1 MFLDFKNKKLE
12 IVTHEILTPKSDHL
26 IIMLHEGL
34 GSVKMWRDFPETL
47 ANKLKIS
54 TLCFS
59 RFNYGDSD
67 FHEVPYDVDFM
78 HKEAELLASL
88 IKQISTKKIFLLG
101 HSDGASIALLA
112 GLKMKNIEGIIAIAP
127 HIFVEKM
134 TVDSIKNT
142 KLFFDKQTNIE
153 RLGKFHKDP
162 KKTFKRWSDMW
173 LSEKFK
179 KWNIEEEIKKIEQKT
194 CLIQGEDDQYGS
206 SMQIIKASELIKAES
221 EFHFIKNCKHSP
233 HLEKKEEL
241 IKIIK
246 NFIYSM
252 V

>member
-1 MFLDFKNKKLE
+1 MERL
-12 IVTHEILTPKSDHL
+12 SQ
-26 IIMLHEGL
+26 
-34 GSVKMWRDFPETL
+34 TL

-67 FHEVPYDVDFM
+67 FHEAPYDIDFM

-127 HIFVEKM
+127 HIFVEKI

-142 KLFFDKQTNIE
+142 KLFLINKQT
-153 RLGKFHKDP
+153 LKDLV
-162 KKTFKRWSDMW
+162 S
-173 LSEKFK
+173 
-179 KWNIEEEIKKIEQKT
+179 
-194 CLIQGEDDQYGS
+194 
-206 SMQIIKASELIKAES
+206 
-221 EFHFIKNCKHSP
+221 FIKTQ
-233 HLEKKEEL
+233 
-241 IKIIK
+241 K
-246 NFIYSM
+246 NF
-252 V
+252 